1 MMPPSRGGSPVLR
14 SPVIMGGL
22 VAVIIAIAAIVGMGV
37 MSGGDHD
44 SGGGSPAKTTAT
56 PRQTKVTGKLMG
68 KAKVTVSVR
77 SDPGND
83 YQILGVL
90 RRGAEV
96 EIVGKSEDGEWL
108 QIIYPPGSGL
118 RGWVLAESMEIEGNP
133 GALDIATP
141 EQMIEPQ
148 PTRERAATEAPPTDT
163 PPSEESPTPEATPLP
178 SPTVAPLPDLVIG
191 GVMVSGGVAVV
202 TITNQ
207 GAGPL
212 ADAVFDVAIFDVSG
226 SELLYSLTTG
236 PHELQPGASIDIKTD
251 YSLQSGLSQL
261 LIQVDSAGAIQE
273 SDDSNNSYSIAIS
286 SSAGENGGQ
295 QPQESRP

>member
-148 PTRERAATEAPPTDT
+148 PTRERAATEARAGAVGGGAVLDGGAPNRYASFRRVAHAGGHA
-163 PPSEESPTPEATPLP
+163 PSVSHRCP
-178 SPTVAPLPDLVIG
+178 SSRPRDRRRDGLRRRRRCDHYE
-191 GVMVSGGVAVV
+191 SGGRAARRCRLRRGDLRRV
-202 TITNQ
+202 
-207 GAGPL
+207 G
-212 ADAVFDVAIFDVSG
+212 
-226 SELLYSLTTG
+226 
-236 PHELQPGASIDIKTD
+236 
-251 YSLQSGLSQL
+251 
-261 LIQVDSAGAIQE
+261 
-273 SDDSNNSYSIAIS
+273 
-286 SSAGENGGQ
+286 
-295 QPQESRP
+295 